1 MPVDVL
7 FRGAT
12 VYDGTGQPG
21 RRTDVAV
28 AGGRIVSVDDGAR
41 SGEAIDRIVDADGLA
56 LAPGFIDLHSHAD
69 MTLPEFPGAQN
80 SVSQGVTTEVVG
92 NCGFS
97 PAPVSLDPELAAQLR
112 AYVAGIGPDLD
123 WTWLDFASYL
133 QHLDQARPAVNVVP
147 LVGHG
152 TLRIAAM
159 GMEDRAPTVAELAVM
174 EAQLEGALS
183 AGAWGMSSGLVYPPG
198 AYAVTD
204 ELVAIGGPLRRRD
217 ALYASHIRNE
227 GERLVQAVDEAI
239 EIGGRLGVRTQVSHL
254 KAAGRANHGT
264 IGAAIGR
271 IAAARERGQHVCC
284 DVYPYTAGSTFLSQ
298 VLPPWAHAGG
308 VDALVQRL
316 ASADQVRR
324 IRAEIESGLPG
335 WGNHARAAGGW
346 HNIMIASVATPA
358 LRWAEGRR
366 VAESAASAGMD
377 PLDFVVDLL
386 MRDRCGTVMVL
397 FLMDERD
404 VAEALAYGAAVI
416 GSDQLGVTSDSARV
430 HPRAY
435 GTFTRVLGWGVREA
449 RLFSL
454 EEAIHKMTGAAADLL
469 RMRDR
474 GRVATGQIADLVLF
488 DPPVVGDESTYEE
501 PTRQA
506 RGVEYVLVN
515 GSFAVDGGTV
525 VERRLGR
532 VLHRP

>member
-1 MPVDVL
+1 MPIDVL

-12 VYDGTGQPG
+12 VYDGTGAAG
-21 RRTDVAV
+21 RRADVAV
-28 AGGRIVSVDDGAR
+28 ADGRIVSVGD
-41 SGEAIDRIVDADGLA
+41 SHPGELVGRVVEADGLA

-69 MTLPEFPGAQN
+69 MTLPAFPGAKN
-80 SVSQGVTTEVVG
+80 SISQGVTTEVVG

-97 PAPVSLDPELAAQLR
+97 PAPVSLDPALAEQLH

-123 WTWLDFASYL
+123 WSWLDFGSYL
-133 QHLDQARPAVNVVP
+133 QRLDDARPAVNVVP

-159 GMEDRAPTVAELAVM
+159 GMEDRAPTPIELASM
-174 EAQLEGALS
+174 AAQLEAALNG
-183 AGAWGMSSGLVYPPG
+183 GAWGMSSGLVYPPG

-204 ELVAIGGPLRRRD
+204 ELVAIGGALRARD
-217 ALYASHIRNE
+217 AIYASHIRNE

-239 EIGGRLGVRTQVSHL
+239 SIGERLGVRTQVSHL
-254 KAAGRANHGT
+254 KASGRANHGR
-264 IGAAIGR
+264 IGEAIAR
-271 IAAARERGQHVCC
+271 IDTARSSGQRVTC

-308 VDALVQRL
+308 VEALVQRL
-316 ASADQVRR
+316 ASADHLQR
-324 IRAEIESGLPG
+324 IRGEIESGLPG

-346 HNIMIASVATPA
+346 HNILIASVATPS

-366 VAESAASAGMD
+366 VAELAASAGMD
-377 PLDFVVDLL
+377 PLDFVADLL
-386 MRDRCGTVMVL
+386 IRDRCGTVMVL
-397 FLMDERD
+397 FIMDERD
-404 VAEALAYGAAVI
+404 VAEALAYGAAVV

-435 GTFTRVLGWGVREA
+435 GTFARVLGWGVREA

-454 EEAIHKMTGAAADLL
+454 EEAISKMTGASASLL
-469 RMRDR
+469 GIRDR
-474 GRVATGQIADLVLF
+474 GRVAAGLAADLVLF
-488 DPPVVGDESTYEE
+488 DPLAIGDEATYDE
-501 PTRQA
+501 PTRPA

-515 GSFAVDGGTV
+515 GGLAVDAGTV

-532 VLHRP
+532 VLRRP